1 MCNVSFLLYY
11 TLSASLGD
19 YARFVLYRCLRRI
32 LFRALS
38 VKLSSPPPP
47 RYQLQRFLCSLQT
60 VAIFRCEQRPPP
72 QLSDAP
78 VAANRLWYQG
88 GSSAP
93 NSRPGQHAVCDRG
106 MEAFF
111 SHSIINYF
119 FFLIKS

>member
-1 MCNVSFLLYY
+1 MCNVSFPLYY
-11 TLSASLGD
+11 TLSASRGD
-19 YARFVLYRCLRRI
+19 YGRFVWYRCLRRI

-38 VKLSSPPPP
+38 VKVSSPPPP

-88 GSSAP
+88 GSSAQP
-93 NSRPGQHAVCDRG
+93 QTAALGNALCVTAVWKP
-106 MEAFF
+106 F
-111 SHSIINYF
+111 SAIQLLFS
-119 FFLIKS
+119 FFLN